1 MKKDYS
7 KLDENEL
14 LALLQESNEKAF
26 KEIYLRFHDFLYSY
40 AFRLTRGNEQES
52 EDILQTLFLN
62 LWSKRDELQIS
73 GKLFNYLSQ
82 SVRYGFLN
90 QERSKSNLSRYQ
102 DDLFR
107 FIEEGKATTEEY
119 LFESELVLRLRQVAD
134 SIPGKGGEVFLLF
147 HLEQYDHSQIADKL
161 GISEKTV
168 KNLLSRSTKDIRLKL
183 GLALTLLFV
192 LP

>member
-1 MKKDYS
+1 MKRNYRD
-7 KLDENEL
+7 LDEAEL
-14 LALLQESNEKAF
+14 LRLLEKGDERAF

-62 LWSKRDELQIS
+62 LWTKRADLQIT

-90 QERSKSNLSRYQ
+90 QERIKSNLSRYQ

-107 FIEEGKATTEEY
+107 FIEEGKATTDEY
-119 LFESELVLRLRQVAD
+119 LFENELTARLRQVAE
-134 SIPGKGGEVFLLF
+134 SIPGKGGEVFLLY
-147 HLEQYDHSQIADKL
+147 HLEQYDHAQIAAKL
-161 GISEKTV
+161 SISEKTV
-168 KNLLSRSTKDIRLKL
+168 KNLLSRSTKDIRLRL
-183 GLALTLLFV
+183 GLALALLFV